1 MLPSQTFRPATPC
14 AFEPALLRARRLF
27 ESDDLEDTRE
37 RISRVMQPHGL
48 QPIARAHGGRAHM
61 DYLRVG
67 GIGIGTIAF
76 GEAMRVDVEHVEDYH
91 LLMFCLRGQADTL
104 VGGQALQTRGLQGLA
119 CAPGERFL
127 AALSADAE
135 QLVLRLD
142 RRMLEAHAGRPIR
155 FDTAFDLR
163 RPALQAWLQQL
174 HLLLNAE
181 PMLAAVHAHPLVAL
195 EMERLLVQLLL
206 AGQPWQE
213 VPAAPVLRTGQ
224 GGRACVRRAEAYMRE
239 YADEPLRMADIA
251 GAAGVP
257 VRTLQEAFQQ
267 ARDCSPMQYL
277 RALRL
282 DVAHRRLREPQ
293 AHATVATVALDCGF
307 THLGRFAQAY
317 AQRFG
322 EAPSATLRGRG

>member
-1 MLPSQTFRPATPC
+1 M
-14 AFEPALLRARRLF
+14 FEPALLRARRLF
-27 ESDDLEDTRE
+27 ESEDLEDTRT

-48 QPIARAHGGRAHM
+48 QPIARPRGGRAHM
-61 DYLRVG
+61 DYLNVG

-76 GEAMRVDVEHVEDYH
+76 GEAMRVDVAHVEDYH

-104 VGGQALQTRGLQGLA
+104 VGGQALQTRGLQGMA
-119 CAPGERFL
+119 CAPGERFV

-142 RRMLEAHAGRPIR
+142 RRMLEAHAGRAIR
-155 FDTAFDLR
+155 FDAAFDLR

-174 HLLLNAE
+174 QLLLNAE
-181 PMLAAVHAHPLVAL
+181 PMLAAVQAHPLVAL

-206 AGQPWQE
+206 AGQPLEE
-213 VPAAPVLRTGQ
+213 VPAAPVVRPGQ

-239 YADEPLRMADIA
+239 HADAPLRMGDIA
-251 GAAGVP
+251 EAAGVP
-257 VRTLQEAFQQ
+257 VRTLQDAFQRER
-267 ARDCSPMQYL
+267 ACTPMAYL

-293 AHATVATVALDCGF
+293 AGTTVAAVALDCGF

-322 EAPSATLRGRG
+322 EAPSATLRQQT